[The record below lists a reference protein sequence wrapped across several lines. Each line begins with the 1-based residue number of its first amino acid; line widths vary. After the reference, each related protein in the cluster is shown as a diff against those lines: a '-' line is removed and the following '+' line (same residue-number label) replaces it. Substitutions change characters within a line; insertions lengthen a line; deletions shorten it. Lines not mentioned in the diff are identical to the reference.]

1 MTFRDTLRSF
11 FRPQP
16 SSEERADYENLQK
29 KLPDKKTPV
38 EEVTFYVLDI
48 ESTGLDP
55 ETDRILSLSVI
66 PVQHNEIR
74 IDDMLSLKINQ
85 EYYKSESIS
94 IHEIMPDKDPKFGIS
109 EKEALAT
116 FLQMAGA
123 GVWVAHFSDLDQKLI
138 QQTAKRYGLKSIY
151 NPILDTSVLLSRAI
165 DHYRNPEQMPQ
176 GSFQLSEVCKHLN
189 IPIEDQHTAEGDA
202 LATAIL
208 FTKLLKILQKRGV
221 KTLKELL

>member
-1 MTFRDTLRSF
+1 MTFRDKLRSF
-11 FRPQP
+11 FRLQ
-16 SSEERADYENLQK
+16 SSTEEWADYENLQK
-29 KLPDKKTPV
+29 KLPDKKTPL

-55 ETDRILSLSVI
+55 ETDRILSICVI
-66 PVQHNEIR
+66 PVQYNEVR

-85 EYYKSESIS
+85 KHYKSESIS
-94 IHEIMPDKDPKFGIS
+94 IHEIMPESDPDDGIS
-109 EKEALAT
+109 EKEALSQ
-116 FLQMAGA
+116 FLKMAGA

-138 QQTAKRYGLKSIY
+138 QQTSKRHGLNNIH
-151 NPILDTSVLLSRAI
+151 NPVLDTSVLLSRSV
-165 DHYRNPEQMPQ
+165 DHYRNPQQMPQ

-189 IPIEDQHTAEGDA
+189 IPIEDLHTAEGDA

>member
-1 MTFRDTLRSF
+1 MTFRDKLRSF
-11 FRPQP
+11 FRPQS
-16 SSEERADYENLQK
+16 SSEEWADYENLQK
-29 KLPDKKTPV
+29 KLPGKKTPV
-38 EEVTFYVLDI
+38 EEVTFYVFDI

-85 EYYKSESIS
+85 KHYKSESIS
-94 IHEIMPDKDPKFGIS
+94 IHEIMPDKDPEFGIS
-109 EKEALAT
+109 EKEALT
-116 FLQMAGA
+116 EFLQLAGA
-123 GVWVAHFSDLDQKLI
+123 GIWVAHFSDLDRKLI
-138 QQTAKRYGLKSIY
+138 QQTAKRYGLNNIH
-151 NPILDTSVLLSRAI
+151 NPVLDTSVLLSRAI
-165 DHYRNPEQMPQ
+165 DHYRNPELMPQ
-176 GSFQLSEVCKHLN
+176 GSFQLSEVCKYLN
-189 IPIEDQHTAEGDA
+189 IPIEDLHTAEGDA

>member
-29 KLPDKKTPV
+29 KLPGKKTPL

-55 ETDRILSLSVI
+55 ETDRILSICVI
-66 PVQHNEIR
+66 PVQYNEVR
-74 IDDMLSLKINQ
+74 IDDILSLRVNQ

-94 IHEIMPDKDPKFGIS
+94 IHEIMPESGPDDGVS
-109 EKEALAT
+109 EKEALTA
-116 FLQMAGA
+116 FMQMAGA
-123 GVWVAHFSDLDQKLI
+123 GIWVAHFSDLDQKLI
-138 QQTAKRYGLKSIY
+138 QQAAKRHGLKSIY

-165 DHYRNPEQMPQ
+165 DHYRNPDQMPQ
-176 GSFQLSEVCKHLN
+176 GSFQLSEVCKYLN
-189 IPIEDQHTAEGDA
+189 IPTKDLHTAEGDA
-202 LATAIL
+202 LATSIL

-221 KTLKELL
+221 KTLKQLF